1 MKFRSL
7 QHHSPSGKINVT
19 PLIDVVMVLIVFY
32 LIVGKL
38 AADRRAR
45 VDLPATAIGVQEEG
59 ASAKRPIVITLSGGE
74 GGISTI
80 DVDGTPVADAPVLA
94 TLLKGLDA
102 SNRPVQVRADRGLEY
117 RSVGPLLDACRQA
130 GVASVKLATRRAQG
144 EGR

>member
-7 QHHSPSGKINVT
+7 QHHAPTGKINVT

-32 LIVGKL
+32 LIVGQL

-45 VDLPATAIGVQEEG
+45 VDLPASAIGVQED
-59 ASAKRPIVITLSGGE
+59 ATPSRRPIVITLAAQGE
-74 GGISTI
+74 ATVI
-80 DVDGTPVADAPVLA
+80 DVDGAPVANPAALA

-102 SNRPVQVRADRGLEY
+102 TNRPVQVRADRGLEY
-117 RSVGPLLDACRQA
+117 GSVAPLLDACREA
-130 GVASVKLATRRAQG
+130 GVASVKLATRRAAG

>member
-7 QHHSPSGKINVT
+7 QHHAPTGKINVT

-45 VDLPATAIGVQEEG
+45 VDLPSSVIGVQEE
-59 ASAKRPIVITLSGGE
+59 AAAAKRPIVITLANRRG
-74 GGISTI
+74 TTAI
-80 DVDGTPVADAPVLA
+80 DVDGSPIADAAALK

-102 SNRPVQVRADRGLEY
+102 SNRPVQLRADRGLEY
-117 RSVGPLLDACRQA
+117 GSVSPLLDACREA
-130 GVASVKLATRRAQG
+130 GVASVKLATKRAPG

>member
-7 QHHSPSGKINVT
+7 QHHAPTGKINVT

-32 LIVGKL
+32 LIVGQL

-45 VDLPATAIGVQEEG
+45 VDLPATAIGTQEDAG
-59 ASAKRPIVITLSGGE
+59 ASRRPIVITLVGE
-74 GGISTI
+74 GGATAI
-80 DVDGTPVADAPVLA
+80 DVDGSPVADAAALA

-102 SNRPVQVRADRGLEY
+102 TNRPVQVRADRGLEY
-117 RSVGPLLDACRQA
+117 GSVAPLLDACREA
-130 GVASVKLATRRAQG
+130 GVASVKLATRRAAG

>member
-7 QHHSPSGKINVT
+7 QHHAPTGKINVT

-32 LIVGKL
+32 LIVGQL

-59 ASAKRPIVITLSGGE
+59 ASSKRPIVITLSGE
-74 GGISTI
+74 GGIATI
-80 DVDGTPVADAPVLA
+80 DVDGSPVADAPALA

-102 SNRPVQVRADRGLEY
+102 SNRPVHVRADRGLEY
-117 RSVGPLLDACRQA
+117 GSVGPLLDACRQA

-144 EGR
+144 EDR